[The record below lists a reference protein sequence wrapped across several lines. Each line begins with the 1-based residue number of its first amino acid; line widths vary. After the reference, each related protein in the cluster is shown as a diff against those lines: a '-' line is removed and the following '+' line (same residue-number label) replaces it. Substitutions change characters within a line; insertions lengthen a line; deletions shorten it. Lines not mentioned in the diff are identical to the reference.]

1 MMPGKTAAIIAE
13 YLAHAADAAEYSGV
27 VQGIKTIEP
36 PPQLLK
42 CLRVEGCYS
51 DAEGFSARLVYN
63 LMMETNVAALKELY
77 NDVSADYEPYEVA
90 RIDTKETTR
99 RQWLAN
105 LYEVSRCYHYQICE
119 GKVSESRFYLAFGAW
134 IQKMADQLAEYIV
147 KEVRPNN
154 GSEDYKPWSEF

>member
-13 YLAHAADAAEYSGV
+13 YLAYAADAAEHNGV
-27 VQGIKTIEP
+27 VRGIKTIEP

-51 DAEGFSARLVYN
+51 DAEGVSARQVYN
-63 LMMETNVAALKELY
+63 LMMETNVTALKDRY
-77 NDVSADYEPYEVA
+77 SDISPDYEPYEVA

-105 LYEVSRCYHYQICE
+105 LYEVSRCYYYQISE
-119 GKVSESRFYLAFGAW
+119 GKVCKSKFYQAFGAW
-134 IQKMADQLAEYIV
+134 VQKMAIQLAEYIV